1 MWKYL
6 SLLLLA
12 CGLASGAHAQQSS
25 TLNLGSYNLNT
36 AVQALRT
43 EAEKEAVGFVF
54 DFFKDRQFFYSDI
67 TTCAQTGRYDPNQTH
82 GWLFDLSP
90 DIRVNTGTED
100 AFQSIV
106 AKISGNF
113 IAFSLRP
120 PRPGGVDFPTPD
132 PDALINVFPLSAGV
146 ETTADGDTVNVIGEL
161 GYVPFKFSGLPAIGS
176 KPIQLGVNPFI
187 GFFVQGGQKVR
198 QEAEFETGG
207 ARDDSGENEGK
218 GIGLLKSAASLEL
231 IFPMRV
237 LGQETGLSV
246 RPSATGW
253 YEFLHDEFYY
263 TLELSVGIILI
274 EAGEDRR
281 TLWEFTV
288 QDGSGEPNF
297 TEGTQF
303 GTGLKVVY

>member
-1 MWKYL
+1 MWKYV

-25 TLNLGSYNLNT
+25 TLNLGSYSLNT

-67 TTCAQTGRYDPNQTH
+67 TTCAHTGRCDPNRTH

-120 PRPGGVDFPTPD
+120 PRPGGVPFPTPD
-132 PDALINVFPLSAGV
+132 PNALINVFPLSAGV
-146 ETTADGDTVNVIGEL
+146 ETTADGDTVNVVGEL
-161 GYVPFKFSGLPAIGS
+161 GYVPFKFTGLPTIG
-176 KPIQLGVNPFI
+176 KTDLQLGVNPLI

-207 ARDDSGENEGK
+207 ARDDSGEEEGK
-218 GIGLLKSAASLEL
+218 GIGRLKSVASMEL
-231 IFPMRV
+231 TFPMRL

-263 TLELSVGIILI
+263 TLELSVGIILL
-274 EAGEDRR
+274 EAGENRR

-288 QDGSGEPNF
+288 QNGSGEPNF

-303 GTGLKVVY
+303 GTGLKFVY

>member
-25 TLNLGSYNLNT
+25 NLNLGSYSLNT

-43 EAEKEAVGFVF
+43 EAEKEAVGFAL
-54 DFFKDRQFFYSDI
+54 DFFKNREFFYSDV
-67 TTCAQTGRYDPNQTH
+67 TTCAQTGRCDPNRTH

-120 PRPGGVDFPTPD
+120 PRPGGVPFPTPD
-132 PDALINVFPLSAGV
+132 PNALINVFPLSAGV
-146 ETTADGDTVNVIGEL
+146 ETTADGDTVNVVGEL
-161 GYVPFKFSGLPAIGS
+161 GYVPFKFTGLPTIGNTDL
-176 KPIQLGVNPFI
+176 QLGANPLI

-207 ARDDSGENEGK
+207 ARDDSGEDEGK
-218 GIGLLKSAASLEL
+218 GIGRLKSVASLEL
-231 IFPMRV
+231 MFPMRV
-237 LGQETGLSV
+237 LGQNTALSV
-246 RPSATGW
+246 VPSATGW
-253 YEFLHDEFYY
+253 YEFIHDEFYY
-263 TLELSVGIILI
+263 TLKLSLGIVLL
-274 EAGEDRR
+274 EAGENS

-303 GTGLKVVY
+303 GTGLKLVY